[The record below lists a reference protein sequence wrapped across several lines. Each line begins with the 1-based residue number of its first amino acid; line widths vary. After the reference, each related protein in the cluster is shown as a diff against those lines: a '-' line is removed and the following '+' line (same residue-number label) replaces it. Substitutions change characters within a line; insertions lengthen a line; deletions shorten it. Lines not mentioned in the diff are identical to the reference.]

1 MDIRPL
7 RLAGL
12 RLIQPAVFGD
22 HRGFFLET
30 YQRDRYAAAGIDVA
44 FVQDNHA
51 RSSQGT
57 LRGLHYQASPGQAK
71 LVRASLGRILDVV
84 VDIRP
89 DSATFGE
96 WESVEL
102 DSESKAQLFV
112 PVGFAHGYCVLSD
125 FAEVEYKV
133 SSNYEASQEMSI
145 RWNDPDIGVEWPLAE
160 PVLSQ
165 RDLDA
170 ESFASFRM
178 RVGR

>member
-1 MDIRPL
+1 MDVRPL

-12 RLIQPAVFGD
+12 RLIRPAVYSD
-22 HRGFFLET
+22 HRGFFVET
-30 YQRDRYAAAGIDVA
+30 YQRDRYVTAGIDVA

-51 RSSQGT
+51 RSSKNT

-71 LVRASLGRILDVV
+71 LIRVSLGRILDVV

-89 DSATFGE
+89 DSLTFGE

-102 DSESKAQLFV
+102 DSESKVQLFV

-133 SSNYEASQEMSI
+133 SSNYDASRVMSI
-145 RWNDPDIGVEWPLAE
+145 RWNDPDIGVEWPLTA
-160 PVLSQ
+160 PVLSR
-165 RDLDA
+165 RDLGA
-170 ESFASFRM
+170 ESFASYRK